1 MRIPGRVFLP
11 GVCKANHTLGG
22 VFLAHGIFCRF
33 QDCGGRAG
41 CGFAGPIIH
50 DMHVK
55 RTKVV
60 FTSRYVGDTS
70 AVSGLRAQLQ
80 KHPSSPLQGGMGGP
94 PGAPCVELHGSA
106 SGRWTPSQGSW
117 ADASCCRRAG
127 SGVRPS
133 AGGSPRSRLPN
144 RAPAATAVITSVPTC
159 ALISVRRS
167 PGVDSLL
174 HGHPLPVGP
183 SSSPSGGSMF
193 FL

>member
-1 MRIPGRVFLP
+1 MKPARSHLDLRLLDSRAMRIPGCVFLP

-55 RTKVV
+55 RTEVV

-94 PGAPCVELHGSA
+94 TRGHL
-106 SGRWTPSQGSW
+106 
-117 ADASCCRRAG
+117 CRAAWLSLREMD
-127 SGVRPS
+127 PI
-133 AGGSPRSRLPN
+133 SRLM
-144 RAPAATAVITSVPTC
+144 
-159 ALISVRRS
+159 
-167 PGVDSLL
+167 G
-174 HGHPLPVGP
+174 
-183 SSSPSGGSMF
+183 
-193 FL
+193 